1 MIYSGYRSYE
11 TEESLYQTIIAA
23 NTPEE
28 TESEQDET
36 ETVIVDAFFSSGW
49 NIRQVWQL
57 MFFKK
62 VIAIKSFT
70 NVVLLAGWKSMLMN
84 TDIS

>member
-1 MIYSGYRSYE
+1 MSDACLIDVDRRMMIYSGYRSYE

-36 ETVIVDAFFSSGW
+36 ETVIVDSFASREELA

-57 MFFKK
+57 MFFKR
-62 VIAIKSFT
+62 
-70 NVVLLAGWKSMLMN
+70 L
-84 TDIS
+84 